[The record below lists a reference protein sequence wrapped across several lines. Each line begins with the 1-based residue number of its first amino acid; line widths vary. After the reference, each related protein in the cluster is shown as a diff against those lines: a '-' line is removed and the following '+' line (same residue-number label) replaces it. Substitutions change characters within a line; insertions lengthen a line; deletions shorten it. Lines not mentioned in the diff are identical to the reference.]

1 MSSGLISLSRK
12 LPTTRKQRE
21 AIEEQKE
28 KNQHIPKI
36 LIDEASNLS
45 NVAHTEE
52 LQRFADEYKDTHFK
66 DLDEECN
73 QVQASIQRLHEQFFP
88 TSLSGVIDRGLKA
101 NRAACLIEKDYREHF
116 IHPFQLFLLGSVIID
131 KFYDKFQ
138 QWYDKELCTSDET
151 CLEAS
156 WLLTTIFHDR
166 WRDIDVLQTTVGLET
181 GSPRGRIPNEGNY
194 FRLMSSFYNH
204 RSAGNPLS
212 TWNVHAPEHSVI
224 TDILDNYSER
234 WAHGVKSSVLMMRN
248 VCGRP
253 ENVSPRDVSSAFAIA
268 VHDHELWGDL
278 LDAGIFPLRID
289 LFPVAC
295 LLLYLDTIHEWGR
308 EQIVG
313 TDIRLVGLLPT
324 DESVTFEVA
333 FESAQAATRKL
344 KECEKAQH
352 CLLSRNLDLFLSVKV
367 RLHQ

>member
-1 MSSGLISLSRK
+1 MSRK
-12 LPTTRKQRE
+12 LPTTRNHRE
-21 AIEEQKE
+21 AIEEQKK
-28 KNQHIPKI
+28 KNQHIPRI
-36 LIDEASNLS
+36 LIDEASTLS
-45 NVAHTEE
+45 NVAHREE
-52 LQRFADEYKDTHFK
+52 LQRFANEYKYTDFR

-73 QVQASIQRLHEQFFP
+73 QVHASIQKLHQQFFP
-88 TSLSGVIDRGLKA
+88 TSLSDVIERGLKA
-101 NRAACLIEKDYREHF
+101 NRAACLMEKDYREHF

-138 QWYDKELCTSDET
+138 QWYDKGLCTSDET

-156 WLLTTIFHDR
+156 WLLATIFHDR
-166 WRDIDVLQTTVGLET
+166 WKDIDILQTTIGLET
-181 GSPRGRIPNEGNY
+181 GSPRGQMPNEEHY
-194 FRLMSSFYNH
+194 LRLLSSFYNH
-204 RSAGNPLS
+204 RSAANPVS
-212 TWNVHAPEHSVI
+212 TWNVHAVEHSAV
-224 TDILDNYSER
+224 TQILGNYSER

-248 VCGRP
+248 VCGEP
-253 ENVSPRDVSSAFAIA
+253 ENVSPRDISSAFAIA

-278 LDAGIFPLRID
+278 LHAKIFPLRID

-313 TDIRLVGLLPT
+313 TDIRLVALLPT

-333 FESAQAATRKL
+333 FESTQAATAKL
-344 KECEKAQH
+344 KECEKAQQ
-352 CLLSRNLDLFLSVKV
+352 CLLSRALGLFLSVKV